1 MTDPYKVLGVSRDAG
16 DDEIKRVYRELV
28 KKYHPDNYQDSPLAD
43 LAQQKMAEI
52 NNAYDEIVKQRKA
65 KAQGN
70 PYGGYNQGYSQ
81 SYGQGYNQGYNQSYG
96 YQGYQSYGS
105 GKFDDIRRLI
115 NMGRILEAQ
124 EVLEGISSEQ
134 RDAEWYFLKGYVLY
148 SRGFLEDAFPYFQKA
163 NQMDPTNREY
173 ADMFARINASRQN
186 GYVHSSYN
194 NCGSCNPC
202 GICATMACL
211 NCCGCTPG
219 WFCCI

>member
-1 MTDPYKVLGVSRDAG
+1 MTDPYKILGVSRDAS

-65 KAQGN
+65 KAQGGSYGET
-70 PYGGYNQGYSQ
+70 PYGYGSYNQ
-81 SYGQGYNQGYNQSYG
+81 SYNQGYNQGYNYG
-96 YQGYQSYGS
+96 SYQSYGS

-124 EVLEGISSEQ
+124 EVLEGISPDQ

-148 SRGFLEDAFPYFQKA
+148 SRGFLEDAYPYFQKA
-163 NQMDPTNREY
+163 NQMDPGNREY